1 MVSGNDNNDS
11 NNYYT
16 SSFLELGMEDGHEI
30 VVADVTT
37 PKPVTLT
44 IKYIYN
50 ME

>member
-1 MVSGNDNNDS
+1 MSERDVIERIS
-11 NNYYT
+11 
-16 SSFLELGMEDGHEI
+16 ELFSDVIDLGIEDGHQI

-44 IKYIYN
+44 IKYVYN